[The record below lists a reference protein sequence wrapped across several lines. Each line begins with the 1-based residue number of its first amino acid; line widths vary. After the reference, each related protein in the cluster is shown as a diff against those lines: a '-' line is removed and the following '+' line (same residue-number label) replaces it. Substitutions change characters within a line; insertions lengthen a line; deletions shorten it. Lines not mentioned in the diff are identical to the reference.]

1 METGREEDFKKEG
14 VFSSASYYW
23 EVEEDEHTEGTFGL
37 AKEVAYD
44 LQISRSSGMERRK
57 SCLEL
62 AELKL
67 EDKEEGTDYRQRISQ
82 EAVP

>member
-1 METGREEDFKKEG
+1 M
-14 VFSSASYYW
+14 
-23 EVEEDEHTEGTFGL
+23 

-44 LQISRSSGMERRK
+44 LEISRSSGMERRK

-62 AELKL
+62 AELRL